1 MAVRSS
7 QKLSLVYALLFL
19 WMATVQTAAP
29 ADPIPTP
36 ENVNIETESGAGSL
50 DVTTK
55 GASHGLTEYPIT
67 TEYEYEDITYSQP
80 VDREDGKTQGSLGP
94 GAIAAIVLAV
104 ILGASVLIA
113 LVIITLKKFTTS

>member
-36 ENVNIETESGAGSL
+36 ENVNIETSSGGGSI

-80 VDREDGKTQGSLGP
+80 VDREDGSLGP

-104 ILGASVLIA
+104 ILGTSVLIA